1 MSGQE
6 NDTTPQE
13 TRYDSSLPWKKR
25 GLRSKLCMCIAVAWS
40 LYIVLTMCKV
50 FFYLGIIIY
59 PMAHRAICCG
69 ALLAVCLLSKPARK
83 GEFSRL
89 PWYDVVLIVWSMA
102 ACGYIALHSEQLLSM
117 WSDATPM
124 ETVLFL
130 GLYAGG
136 VEAVRRALGAAP
148 AILSL
153 VCFVYFIYSDY
164 APGFLMSTGFSLPEA
179 TGWIFLSG
187 EGFWGSIIG
196 VSTTLIP
203 CFILFGTIL
212 QVTGAGDFFSHLS
225 TALMGSYRGGPAK
238 TATLASML
246 MGTISGSAAAN
257 VATTG
262 VITIPLMK
270 QTGYPAHKAAAIE
283 AVASSGGVITPP
295 IMGAVAFMI
304 ADFLNIPYWAVC
316 TAAVLPALLFY
327 LTLFYQVD
335 AEAALMGLKGMPR
348 DQLPKAGAAL
358 KEGWFYLLPIFMLI
372 FCMGYLRY
380 TAETSILYTIIL
392 LLVCTSLSPK
402 SRLTPRRILLVLEN
416 TALSLCGIIPMC
428 MIIGVVIASVT
439 VTGSGTGFSGALA
452 TLAGNNIF
460 LLLLMAAL
468 ASFVLGMGMP
478 ALGCYLITVTLLGPA
493 LIAAGIPPL
502 AAHLYLFYYGNIS
515 GITPPVAI
523 ATFVASG
530 IADCNPN
537 PAGWQAVVF
546 GLAMYFV
553 PWLFVFK
560 PEIMFAGPAI
570 FILFEFCCALVGL
583 LFLVSGIRGF
593 LFTRIG
599 VPVRIACV
607 LLGTAGIYP
616 FDRPAEAVL
625 LAASALLAA
634 ALWLRGKRR
643 PS

>member
-1 MSGQE
+1 MTGS
-6 NDTTPQE
+6 DTDSSFRE

-25 GLRSKLCMCIAVAWS
+25 GLRTRLSLCIAVAWS

-59 PMAHRAICCG
+59 PMAHRAVCCG
-69 ALLAVCLLSKPARK
+69 ALLAVCLLSRPARK
-83 GEFSRL
+83 GEYSRL
-89 PWYDVVLIVWSMA
+89 PWYDVVLIVWSSA
-102 ACGYIALHSEQLLSM
+102 ACAYIALHAEQLLSM
-117 WSDATPM
+117 WSDATIP
-124 ETVLFL
+124 EIFLFL

-136 VEAVRRALGAAP
+136 VEAVRRALGPAP
-148 AILSL
+148 ALLSL
-153 VCFVYFIYSDY
+153 VCFVYFIFSDY

-212 QVTGAGDFFSHLS
+212 QVTGAGDFFSNLS

-238 TATLASML
+238 TASLASML

-304 ADFLNIPYWAVC
+304 ADFLNMPYWAVC
-316 TAAVLPALLFY
+316 TAAFLPALLFY

-335 AEAALMGLKGMPR
+335 AEAALMGLRGMPR
-348 DQLPKAGAAL
+348 ESLPKARDAL
-358 KEGWFYLLPIFMLI
+358 REGWFYLLPIVILVI
-372 FCMGYLRY
+372 CMGWLRY

-392 LLVCTSLSPK
+392 LIACTSISPK
-402 SRLTPRRILLVLEN
+402 SRLSPQRILLVLEN
-416 TALSLCGIIPMC
+416 TAISLCGIIPMC

-452 TLAGNNIF
+452 ALAGNNIF
-460 LLLLMAAL
+460 LLLFMAAL

-523 ATFVASG
+523 ATLVASG

-537 PAGWQAVVF
+537 SAGWQAVVF

-560 PEIMFAGPAI
+560 PEIMFAGSAL
-570 FILFEFCCALVGL
+570 FILFEFCCALAGL
-583 LFLVSGIRGF
+583 IFLVSGIRGF

-599 VPVRIACV
+599 APVRVCCF
-607 LLGTAGIYP
+607 LLGAAGIYP
-616 FDRPAEAVL
+616 FDKPVEAFL
-625 LAASALLAA
+625 LAASCLLAA
-634 ALWLRGKRR
+634 ALWLHGKRR
-643 PS
+643 QS